1 MTRTVPQR
9 EEKWDREEKRTQ
21 QTLSKLSRLISKTSV
36 PPLPNP
42 RSTTG
47 KHWQHKR
54 SPSATAPQDAGSL
67 GNTVCERIVS
77 QTGIVFSFLKNAWLK
92 TNLKSPGQCLC
103 HAAPRL
109 TVRRCPCV
117 TRNPIFVSET
127 DDFFRL
133 IRLPSWIFTYV
144 RCTDTLLGINPLY
157 LQWMKYKNIH
167 NVYKINL
174 VVFLFFYRGKLFI

>member
-1 MTRTVPQR
+1 MGQR
-9 EEKWDREEKRTQ
+9 GKENIVNTLQTLKAYFKDFSPASSKSTFHHGQ
-21 QTLSKLSRLISKTSV
+21 ALATQTLSLC
-36 PPLPNP
+36 
-42 RSTTG
+42 
-47 KHWQHKR
+47 H
-54 SPSATAPQDAGSL
+54 GSL
-67 GNTVCERIVS
+67 GCWQFGKYCLWENCFSDRHC
-77 QTGIVFSFLKNAWLK
+77 FSFLKNAWLK

-127 DDFFRL
+127 DDVFRL